1 MIVITENYDELE
13 AKNKQIKNLELQLG
27 VKDRL
32 ISELLRDKKIYLNR
46 SLLSESEIKPVR
58 NALNAL
64 TSEKSRWLRKEKRL
78 SN

>member
-13 AKNKQIKNLELQLG
+13 AKNKQIKNLEFQLG

-32 ISELLRDKKIYLNR
+32 ISELSRDIKIYLNR
-46 SLLSESEIKPVR
+46 ALLSESDIKPVR
-58 NALNAL
+58 DALNAL